1 VTKIG
6 NKLYGYKKEE
16 VSKIPTIKD
25 GCQQRKRII
34 KIMDA
39 IKFVGLG
46 PLQDQVIHIFL
57 FFSNSITHTGRAR
70 NIRSI
75 LHEI

>member
-46 PLQDQVIHIFL
+46 PLQDQVIQKKK
-57 FFSNSITHTGRAR
+57 
-70 NIRSI
+70 I
-75 LHEI
+75 LILSPIQVEH

>member
-1 VTKIG
+1 MTKIG
-6 NKLYGYKKEE
+6 NNLYGYKKEE

-46 PLQDQVIHIFL
+46 PLQDQVIQKKK
-57 FFSNSITHTGRAR
+57 
-70 NIRSI
+70 I
-75 LHEI
+75 LILSPIQVEH